1 MRAALLSIIQP
12 SDCAGGGYRAFID
25 FAGRS
30 IARRQLDLALALG
43 CERVICLADYLH
55 QPMLALQHHCEAAGA
70 RFHTISGAQAL
81 MGLVKSTDEL
91 VVLTDGLLP
100 LASDG
105 LESLANGNCVLVFPS
120 ETGIPAGFERVDLNS
135 AWAGALVMPGR
146 LVERLGELPTDCDA
160 VAALLRIALQARV
173 PEVAL
178 PDALLSDGRWSI
190 VTSPAQAALVEP
202 VWLRRH
208 FWVDG
213 GVSPGRHAAGRI
225 LALFGL
231 ALSRRGDG
239 GSLAMLAAFILALLG
254 AAVGLALWVP
264 AGFVLI
270 GLSCLAAEVSAAL
283 NRLESATSN
292 SKPRVGI
299 AQRIRPWLTDVI
311 LAALVSK
318 GVLSPLT
325 DWIGAIFFGVT
336 MLGTARLVATLLPGL
351 WQGLASDR
359 FALAIMLAVAGLAG
373 FLLPAVQGLTLIL
386 LASGLAFQQVR
397 QR

>member
-1 MRAALLSIIQP
+1 MRVALLSIIQP

-43 CERVICLADYLH
+43 CERIVCVADYLH

-70 RFHTISGAQAL
+70 RFHTISGARAL
-81 MGLVKSTDEL
+81 MSLVKSTDEL
-91 VVLTDGLLP
+91 LVLADGLLP
-100 LASDG
+100 LATDG
-105 LESLANGNCVLVFPS
+105 RESLANGNCVLVFPS

-178 PDALLSDGRWSI
+178 PDVLLSDSRWTI
-190 VTSPAQAALVEP
+190 VTSPAQAGAVEP

-208 FWVDG
+208 FRMDG
-213 GVSPGRHAAGRI
+213 GLSLGSHAAARI
-225 LALFGL
+225 LALFGI

-239 GSLAMLAAFILALLG
+239 GRLAMLTAVLLALLG
-254 AAVGLALWVP
+254 VAIGFSLWIP
-264 AGFVLI
+264 AGLVLV
-270 GLSCLAAEVSAAL
+270 GLSCLAAEVAAAL
-283 NRLESATSN
+283 YRLDAATSG
-292 SKPRVGI
+292 SEPRTGVF
-299 AQRIRPWLTDVI
+299 QRIRPWLIDVI
-311 LAALVSK
+311 LAALVAK
-318 GVLSPLT
+318 GVETPLIG
-325 DWIGAIFFGVT
+325 WIDVIFAGVA
-336 MLGTARLVATLLPGL
+336 LVGIIRLVGTLLPER
-351 WQGLASDR
+351 WKALADDR
-359 FALAIMLAVAGLAG
+359 FALAIMLAMAGL
-373 FLLPAVQGLTLIL
+373 FDVLLVTAQVLTLIV
-386 LASGLAFQQVR
+386 LASGIAFQQGR